1 MDKLILIA
9 LGGAFG
15 AVLRYGISGWVQR
28 WTDSS
33 FPYGTLVVNV
43 IGCFAI
49 GLCGALIAGPYLSEK
64 IRPLILIGVL
74 GSFTTFSTFG
84 YETFEMINDGQFGR
98 AGLNVLLSNV
108 AGLAA
113 VWIGYRLTEQIAGG

>member
-1 MDKLILIA
+1 MQAIVFIA

-15 AVLRYGISGWVQR
+15 AVLRYGISGWVQN
-28 WTDSS
+28 WTGSA
-33 FPYGTLVVNV
+33 FPWGTMVVNI

-49 GLCGALIAGPYLSEK
+49 GLCGALLAGAHLRAEF
-64 IRPLILIGVL
+64 RPFILVGVL

-84 YETFEMINDGQFGR
+84 YETFELVNNGQFGR
-98 AGLNVLLSNV
+98 AGLNVMLSNL

-113 VWIGYRLTEQIAGG
+113 VWIGYRLTEQVAGA